1 MRHQLNV
8 TRNVP
13 QILTHL
19 NLWAYID
26 SYLLAAAVST
36 ILYDTYPLYYYFT
49 VTHIHFWH
57 SYQHIDQP
65 ITHPHEMRNSDVKP
79 NPSRTVLHLSAVGKS
94 RSIFLLL

>member
-36 ILYDTYPLYYYFT
+36 ILYDTHPLYYYFT

-65 ITHPHEMRNSDVKP
+65 ITHPHM
-79 NPSRTVLHLSAVGKS
+79 AGA
-94 RSIFLLL
+94 LLLRCTKSPPKNKAHP